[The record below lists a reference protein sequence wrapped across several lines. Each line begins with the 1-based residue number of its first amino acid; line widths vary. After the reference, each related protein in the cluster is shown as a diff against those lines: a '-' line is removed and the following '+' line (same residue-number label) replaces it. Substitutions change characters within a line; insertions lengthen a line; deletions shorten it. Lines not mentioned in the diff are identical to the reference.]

1 MALHLNLL
9 HEQILE
15 QRQRQR
21 DPLKIGM
28 LILIGCG
35 AVMFGYY
42 SWNAYRT
49 LEIKSR
55 LGAIERNWA
64 KIEPKVTTAQKRV
77 SELQGIVKTTRMLD
91 DYIDG
96 RFFWAPFLQKG
107 RPEKSTIDIVVKHA
121 RRFDDTLELA
131 HALLRG
137 CHLRFD
143 LGPVSLNRAEPAFD
157 FEGTISVPR
166 VIPEHDCAAADQDEH
181 ADLER
186 VALPLA
192 LFQNL
197 LVEKVEVKSH
207 RLSAAQ
213 VFKGR
218 PAGDVERHKFVRQ
231 RLTFS
236 RRQGDF
242 ACLERV
248 PDFAGQAKLVAQR
261 LENGFEPGEAARD
274 KNPEN
279 VFFALPFKEA
289 DGIAHFRG
297 KPGERHATNIG
308 HAGIALLNQQPGRS
322 FNRAIP
328 AWPMF

>member
-96 RFFWAPFLQKG
+96 RFFWAPFLQKVARCVAPNTQLTSLEG
-107 RPEKSTIDIVVKHA
+107 SVLEEKEKRGVSV
-121 RRFDDTLELA
+121 TLEGIA
-131 HALLRG
+131 AGR
-137 CHLRFD
+137 
-143 LGPVSLNRAEPAFD
+143 EP
-157 FEGTISVPR
+157 R
-166 VIPEHDCAAADQDEH
+166 AAAE
-181 ADLER
+181 DLR
-186 VALPLA
+186 
-192 LFQNL
+192 QL
-197 LVEKVEVKSH
+197 LLEQLGQSYSEVKIEFKSLEDLDTMATLGGTH
-207 RLSAAQ
+207 MPTARYTLAINFNPAPVPKATPAAT
-213 VFKGR
+213 
-218 PAGDVERHKFVRQ
+218 PARQKKRGD
-231 RLTFS
+231 T
-236 RRQGDF
+236 
-242 ACLERV
+242 
-248 PDFAGQAKLVAQR
+248 
-261 LENGFEPGEAARD
+261 
-274 KNPEN
+274 
-279 VFFALPFKEA
+279 
-289 DGIAHFRG
+289 
-297 KPGERHATNIG
+297 
-308 HAGIALLNQQPGRS
+308 
-322 FNRAIP
+322 
-328 AWPMF
+328 